1 MEAGAANSAWSSACD
16 PSTLAGDALL
26 DLAMDVFV
34 ASGTLEPLGVDAA
47 ALRAFTAQVRA
58 HYRANAYHCFAHAV
72 HVLLNA
78 HRLLRDLATDAFT
91 AFTAGERFALLFA
104 ALVHDLD
111 HPGHTNMFEIERAS
125 ALARLYNDQSVL
137 EMHSISLAYEL
148 ADGCNLFAGLR
159 DGSGSDGDGAS
170 ARRVLRARVV
180 EIVLATDIGP
190 PSGSDRGALVKF
202 KWDKAFA
209 GGCSLAESAEQRMCV
224 LVQLMRAADVG
235 SAMQPYHIFANWS
248 HRLARENHKAF
259 GLTPEAHTK
268 TQGPFMGKYC
278 MPLIRLIRTFPIL
291 KSAAEMEDNVA
302 KNLERWQGL
311 SVAEQCE
318 DLVKHFKPGPE
329 EGGPAGGTLSSNKET
344 ETAAAEE

>member
-1 MEAGAANSAWSSACD
+1 MESNSHTLSHGDFRSLPVRLSPMAASAWSSEFD

-26 DLAMDVFV
+26 DLAMDVFG
-34 ASGTLEPLGVDAA
+34 ASGTLDALGVDIAVM
-47 ALRAFTAQVRA
+47 RAFASQVRA
-58 HYRANAYHCFAHAV
+58 HYRPNAYHCFAHAV

-78 HRLLRDLATDAFT
+78 HRLLKDLADPAAFP
-91 AFTAGERFALLFA
+91 AEERFALLFA

-125 ALARLYNDQSVL
+125 ELSRLYNDQSVL

-148 ADGCNLFAGLR
+148 ADACKLFAGVR
-159 DGSGSDGDGAS
+159 DA
-170 ARRVLRARVV
+170 ARRSLRVRVV

-190 PSGSDRGALVKF
+190 PSGSDRGILVKS
-202 KWDKAFA
+202 KWDNAFA
-209 GGCSLAESAEQRMCV
+209 DGFGLAESAERRMCV

-248 HRLARENHKAF
+248 HRLARENNKAF

-278 MPLIRLIRTFPIL
+278 TPLIQLIQKFPIL
-291 KSAAEMEDNVA
+291 NGAAEMEENVA

-311 SVAEQCE
+311 SVEEQCE
-318 DLVKHFKPGPE
+318 DLVKHFKPGPGE
-329 EGGPAGGTLSSNKET
+329 NDDTATGGSKDS
-344 ETAAAEE
+344 